1 MENIDLTLLT
11 NDELIELKNRIE
23 GHLRSQKDGYF
34 YICIVRSWGRVNTR
48 KLSNL
53 YSVNQLCYEYDG
65 DNGIVDVYSNNPNL
79 DKLENYAGSASFVP
93 SERDYDM
100 WRTYHNLTH
109 LVEDLEESLDKWENR
124 ENVPFK
130 ERPYFKPTYTREELD
145 EYKKEL
151 DDFDMS
157 FTPPKS
163 VWSNED

>member
-1 MENIDLTLLT
+1 MKNINLTLLT
-11 NDELIELKNRIE
+11 NEELIELKNRIE
-23 GHLRSQKDGYF
+23 SHLHSQEDGYF
-34 YICIVRSWGRVNTR
+34 YICVIRSWGRVSTR

-53 YSVNQLCYEYDG
+53 YSVNELCYEYGG

-79 DKLENYAGSASFVP
+79 DKLENNAGSEYFVQ

-100 WRTYHNLTH
+100 WKTYRNLTR
-109 LVEDLEESLDKWENR
+109 LVEDLEQSLDEWENR

-130 ERPYFKPTYTREELD
+130 QRPHFKPTCTREELD

-163 VWSNED
+163 VWSHED